1 MPTKPRR
8 TTSARP
14 PKGDKLDY
22 LILQNDL
29 ILEKQNSLN
38 LTVQLMEKKLMAT
51 VEQVIAKIEEQT
63 TVVGSLE
70 TLMDELVVLVR
81 AGRTDPAKLDQAL
94 SLLESNRAR
103 ISDAVKKG
111 TDAENEPPPA

>member
-38 LTVQLMEKKLMAT
+38 LTVQLMEKNMSA
-51 VEQVIAKIEEQT
+51 
-63 TVVGSLE
+63 
-70 TLMDELVVLVR
+70 EL
-81 AGRTDPAKLDQAL
+81 
-94 SLLESNRAR
+94 
-103 ISDAVKKG
+103 DAVKAAVQKN
-111 TDAENEPPPA
+111 TDAELAAADLLRRLSQLITDSINDKPALQQLAADVNAQADALAAAVTANTPAA